1 MDYLT
6 FNTST
11 SPNEEFSDTS
21 RSTGGKLQEVK
32 LKHIHVTSE
41 VKVVKKNYGL
51 EEAIYGL
58 VVGCLYSLI
67 ACLGRNEFG
76 LDTLT
81 NFASTVKN
89 YKDEFLNGITTF
101 VDSGGYSIIK
111 GDVSPINIDRFLGCY
126 IAYFEYANDAYD
138 KIFSLDIPFSLMHHE
153 LNRKELI
160 YKYNIESMS
169 KQLEVLERKPELLD
183 KLYFVW
189 HFKLKSLYGIW
200 KQLVSELELNKVIR
214 NRAIGGMVSLRILN
228 REINFSPFTGIAF
241 RCLYDYLLSGYFDS
255 GFRLH
260 FLGINLPYDRLHIA
274 FLEKLFRKLAQ
285 GHEIEHTYDTINYSQ
300 GSRMNSS
307 LSLYDFTPNNEL
319 IYYDNISEIPFE
331 LVKNIYKD
339 EKLINE
345 ITEEIQRRINGKR
358 LKSINSFIPLNIYSN
373 LSLDTFFEKIIDEY
387 EMVDV
392 LIGSS
397 STSVVESKFKS
408 INNELSEKY
417 PSLFNKDMVV
427 NLVENMEYTWTYC
440 DWFLNDRSDE
450 RLDYHINR
458 FVECIGFD
466 EILT

>member
-1 MDYLT
+1 MKVLEGNY
-6 FNTST
+6 
-11 SPNEEFSDTS
+11 EFE
-21 RSTGGKLQEVK
+21 K
-32 LKHIHVTSE
+32 
-41 VKVVKKNYGL
+41 
-51 EEAIYGL
+51 AIYGL

-67 ACLGRNEFG
+67 ACFGRSGFG

-81 NFASTVKN
+81 NFASTVNK
-89 YKDEFLNGITTF
+89 YKSEFLVGITTF

-126 IAYFEYANDAYD
+126 IAYFEYANNLFDR
-138 KIFSLDIPFSLMHHE
+138 IFSLDIPFSLKHNE

-169 KQLEVLERKPELLD
+169 KQLEVLKRKPELLD

-200 KQLVSELELNKVIR
+200 KQIVSELELNKVIR

-228 REINFSPFTGIAF
+228 REINFSAFTGIAF
-241 RCLYDYLLSGYFDS
+241 RCLYDYLQSGYFDS

-274 FLEKLFRKLAQ
+274 FLEKLFQKLAQ

-300 GSRMNSS
+300 GTRMNSS
-307 LSLYDFTPNNEL
+307 LSLYDFTANNEM
-319 IYYDNISEIPFE
+319 IYYDNISQIPFE

-339 EKLINE
+339 EKLTNE
-345 ITEEIQRRINGKR
+345 IAEEIQRRINGKR
-358 LKSINSFIPLNIYSN
+358 LKSTNSFIPMNIYSN
-373 LSLDTFFEKIIDEY
+373 LCLDKFFEKIIDEY

-392 LIGSS
+392 LLGCS
-397 STSVVESKFKS
+397 STSVVEREFKLLNS
-408 INNELSEKY
+408 ELREKY
-417 PSLFNKDMVV
+417 PSLFINNMEV

-440 DWFLNDRSDE
+440 DWYLNDRSDE

-458 FVECIGFD
+458 LIECIGLNDF
-466 EILT
+466 LT